1 MFEINKTQFGL
12 FLSSQRKEKGYT
24 QKDLAAKLYISD
36 KAVSKWERGISLP
49 DISLLAPLAEMLDLS
64 VTELLEG
71 KKMEKDS
78 EMNAAQVENL
88 VKKALSFSEKPEIKD
103 PAKKRKHLLIFA
115 ACTAA
120 VILEWLACFLF
131 QNIYQALYYKECIF
145 TMQILGL
152 FFSACFLLKAK
163 ERLPHYYD
171 ENKIS
176 AYNDGFFE
184 LNLPGIYFNNSN
196 WPYILRIGRIW
207 SVLSAAV
214 FPLVSLILNWLI
226 PGLWKIMGFFVLLE
240 FTLGMFVP
248 MYIAGRKYAGS
259 DTADK
264 KYDI

>member
-12 FLSSQRKEKGYT
+12 FLSAQRKEKGYT

-49 DISLLAPLAEMLDLS
+49 DISLLAPLAEMLNLS

-71 KKMEKDS
+71 KKMDKDS

-88 VKKALSFSEKPEIKD
+88 VKKALSFSEKPETKD

-152 FFSACFLLKAK
+152 FFSAYFLLKAK
-163 ERLPHYYD
+163 EQLPHYYD

-184 LNLPGIYFNNSN
+184 LNLPQQLALHPAHRTHMVCTVS
-196 WPYILRIGRIW
+196 
-207 SVLSAAV
+207 SCLSAG
-214 FPLVSLILNWLI
+214 I
-226 PGLWKIMGFFVLLE
+226 PHLKLADSGIVENCGIFC
-240 FTLGMFVP
+240 P
-248 MYIAGRKYAGS
+248 AGIHPWHVRSNVYRRA
-259 DTADK
+259 
-264 KYDI
+264 